1 MDTEQEQS
9 KQRSNVPVLVA
20 TALVVAAVAFAGWSG
35 VSWYSAA
42 NDETLQFATARDD
55 VLRIGQQEL
64 VNFYSLDYKNPD
76 KSFDQMLNQA
86 TGPLADTLKQN
97 KDSWRKQIQ
106 DGKASLSV
114 KVLDAAVSDLDNRAG
129 SASMT
134 AMLEFVTTPD
144 QGQPVSSRV
153 PMQSALARTDAGWKL
168 SQAARIPLG
177 AQN

>member
-1 MDTEQEQS
+1 MDTEQEQRS
-9 KQRSNVPVLVA
+9 KVPVLVA
-20 TALVVAAVAFAGWSG
+20 GALVLVAVVFAGLAG
-35 VSWYSAA
+35 YSWYSSA
-42 NDETLQFATARDD
+42 NDQNLQFAIARDD

-64 VNFYSLDYKNPD
+64 VNFYSVDYKNPD

-106 DGKASLSV
+106 DGKVSLSV

-134 AMLEFVTTPD
+134 AMMEFVTTPE

-153 PMQSALARTDAGWKL
+153 PMQSALTRTDTGWKL
-168 SQAARIPLG
+168 TQAARIPLG